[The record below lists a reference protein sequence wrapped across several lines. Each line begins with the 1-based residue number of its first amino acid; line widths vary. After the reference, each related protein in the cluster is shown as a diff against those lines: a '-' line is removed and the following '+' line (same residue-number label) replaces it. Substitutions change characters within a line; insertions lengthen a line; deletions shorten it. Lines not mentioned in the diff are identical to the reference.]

1 MAPTN
6 ARQMLAP
13 DAGRSFT
20 EGNNSRKG
28 DMGEGFS
35 ALPLLV
41 SASHP
46 LPDDYPLPK
55 LVSLVGK
62 ASIADD
68 SIMVAAEI
76 EQALLDMLAGARA
89 SGLESIVVNSGYRS
103 REEQA
108 VLYEQADDK
117 SYVQPPG
124 ASEHETGL
132 AVDLQT
138 SDEVSQ
144 QWLMDNAWRYGFIV
158 RYPAGKEA
166 ITGISSEPWHFRY
179 VGPAVAQQCYDN
191 DLCLEEWFNSAFSQV
206 DDD

>member
-1 MAPTN
+1 
-6 ARQMLAP
+6 MLAP
-13 DAGRSFT
+13 DATYGFAEDSQP
-20 EGNNSRKG
+20 RKEYTG
-28 DMGEGFS
+28 DDLS
-35 ALPLLV
+35 APPLLV

-55 LVSLVGK
+55 LISLVGK

-76 EQALLDMLAGARA
+76 EQPLIDMLAGAKA
-89 SGLESIVVNSGYRS
+89 SGLEGIVVNSGYRS

-138 SDEVSQ
+138 PDEVSQ

-166 ITGISSEPWHFRY
+166 ITGISSEPWHFRH
-179 VGPAVAQQCYDN
+179 VGPTVAQQCYEN
-191 DLCLEEWFNSAFSQV
+191 DLCLEEWLNSAFSQV
-206 DDD
+206 DGD